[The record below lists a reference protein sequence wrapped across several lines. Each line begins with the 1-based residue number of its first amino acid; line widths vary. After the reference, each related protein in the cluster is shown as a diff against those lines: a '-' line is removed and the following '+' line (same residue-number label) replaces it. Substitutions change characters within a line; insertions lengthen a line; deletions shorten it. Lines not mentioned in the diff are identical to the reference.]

1 MLSAARTMLLLAI
14 LGNQYRVPPV
24 IPDPPASRTTSDG
37 GYRSKY
43 GSTCGMVLFMVLF
56 MVFLWS
62 FYGFFMVLSSE
73 AEINSIQAAPAP
85 A

>member
-1 MLSAARTMLLLAI
+1 
-14 LGNQYRVPPV
+14 
-24 IPDPPASRTTSDG
+24 
-37 GYRSKY
+37 
-43 GSTCGMVLFMVLF
+43 MVLFNGPFYGLF

-62 FYGFFMVLSSE
+62 FYGLFMVLSSE